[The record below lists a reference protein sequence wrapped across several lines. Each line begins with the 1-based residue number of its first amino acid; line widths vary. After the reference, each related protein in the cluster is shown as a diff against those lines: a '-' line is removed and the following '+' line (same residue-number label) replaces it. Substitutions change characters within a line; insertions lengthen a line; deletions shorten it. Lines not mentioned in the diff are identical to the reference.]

1 MNKYFVTF
9 DYSSITDPEG
19 NEFSDEREAADQFVA
34 EISHARAFAGWDDL
48 VGYRLLDRDVARRR
62 WVVSFVVESADEET
76 FCRDIQKWL
85 FDENGMSGNY
95 IIGRE
100 IPFMVTVRVEYHVT
114 VIEYARSASEAEE
127 NAQREIKGDVTASPT
142 MSSYAD
148 EKRSRIEAYAV
159 SALTH
164 PRLPTLDNATTA
176 E

>member
-9 DYSSITDPEG
+9 DDSSITDPEG

-76 FCRDIQKWL
+76 FCRDIQRWM
-85 FDENGMSGNY
+85 FDENGMSGDY
-95 IIGRE
+95 LIGRE
-100 IPFMVTVRVEYHVT
+100 RPFMVTIAVEYHVT
-114 VIEYARSASEAEE
+114 VVAYGRNAGEAEE
-127 NAQREIKGDVTASPT
+127 NAQREIKRAVTRVQET
-142 MSSYAD
+142 
-148 EKRSRIEAYAV
+148 RSRIEAYAV

-164 PRLPTLDNATTA
+164 PRLPTRA
-176 E
+176 